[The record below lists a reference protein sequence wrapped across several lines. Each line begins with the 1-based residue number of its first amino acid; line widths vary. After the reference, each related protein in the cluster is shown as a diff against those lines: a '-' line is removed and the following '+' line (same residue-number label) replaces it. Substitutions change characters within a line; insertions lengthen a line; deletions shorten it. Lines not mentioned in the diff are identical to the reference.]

1 MPFLP
6 VSSYEIKSSAKPS
19 EIVALLNTHVQP
31 FPIVTRLGGHKTFSG
46 TVSENGFRFIRVGE
60 NRNSFR
66 PTVSGNFQVS
76 PQFTTIRVTIKH
88 DAFFF
93 IALAIM
99 FLLFC
104 SFSLSNSA
112 LPLLMAFLSH
122 NTQEIQY
129 YLSPPNLFILFSP
142 IALLLIGYFF
152 AWVFFESES
161 DSAKRELANILA
173 PLILNP

>member
-46 TVSENGFRFIRVGE
+46 SVSENGFRFIRVGE

-66 PTVSGNFQVS
+66 PTVSGTFHSS
-76 PQFTTIRVTIKH
+76 PQFTTVQVTIKH

-93 IALAIM
+93 IPLAIM

-104 SFSLSNSA
+104 SFSLSNSV
-112 LPLLMAFLSH
+112 LPLLNGFLS
-122 NTQEIQY
+122 NNPQEIQN
-129 YLSPPNLFILFSP
+129 YLALPHIFFLFSP
-142 IALLLIGYFF
+142 IVLLFIGYFF
-152 AWVFFESES
+152 ALVFFESEAE
-161 DSAKRELANILA
+161 SAKKELAKILA
-173 PLILNP
+173 PLILNT